1 MAHLNGTPERGGEL
15 KEEQR
20 ARAVSLMADGRGA
33 DDVAALLGVSRRTVY
48 RWREGELARR
58 RGEVAPHLEPREP
71 RPMVH
76 RPAKPAAP
84 PKAEQVALP
93 GVDEAEDIAVGLTKA
108 AEQARAILESNSST
122 PQAKNAA
129 SQMLERLD
137 RRRRVLAAQEKQEDL
152 YDFERLTDDE
162 LSVLTPLLEK
172 ARVK

>member
-1 MAHLNGTPERGGEL
+1 
-15 KEEQR
+15 
-20 ARAVSLMADGRGA
+20 
-33 DDVAALLGVSRRTVY
+33 
-48 RWREGELARR
+48 
-58 RGEVAPHLEPREP
+58 
-71 RPMVH
+71 MVH